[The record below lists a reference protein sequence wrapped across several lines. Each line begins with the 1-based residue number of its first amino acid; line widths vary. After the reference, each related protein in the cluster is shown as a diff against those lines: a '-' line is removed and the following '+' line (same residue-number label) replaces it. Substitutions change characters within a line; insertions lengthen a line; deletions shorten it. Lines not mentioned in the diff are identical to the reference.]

1 MTLRDTAPLL
11 PALLAA
17 LALVPAVAAA
27 DDTPTGPAPAPAAT
41 AGAAPRPAGEVRAPL
56 TVEPAFFGL
65 YGVTLVRGGV
75 EVGPGFLTLD
85 LAEAVR
91 GSEAATAHATLARR
105 WAIANLGLTVAAV
118 GLAAGSLAT
127 HADAQGTVRGWP
139 DLIPPAQGS
148 ATPSILAVGMLV
160 SLVGA
165 VVARYATYEEVMLS
179 VSAYQA
185 GEP

>member
-1 MTLRDTAPLL
+1 MSSNDSSPLFL
-11 PALLAA
+11 VFTVA
-17 LALVPAVAAA
+17 LALTPALAIADGASTELAPHSAAS
-27 DDTPTGPAPAPAAT
+27 TAAE
-41 AGAAPRPAGEVRAPL
+41 PRATL

-65 YGVTLVRGGV
+65 YGVALVRDGV
-75 EVGPGFLTLD
+75 EVGPGFLTLE

-91 GSEAATAHATLARR
+91 GSEAATAHASLARR
-105 WAIANLGLTVAAV
+105 WAVVNLGLTAAAV

-139 DLIPPAQGS
+139 DLIPPDQGS

-160 SLVGA
+160 SMVGA

>member
-1 MTLRDTAPLL
+1 MQICRASPLL
-11 PALLAA
+11 SA
-17 LALVPAVAAA
+17 LALALAPTAAVA
-27 DDTPTGPAPAPAAT
+27 DDTSTALGPDASAARAAVSAAPAPAEA
-41 AGAAPRPAGEVRAPL
+41 RAPL

-65 YGVTLVRGGV
+65 YGVTLMRAGV

-91 GSEAATAHATLARR
+91 GSEAGTAHATLARR

-118 GLAAGSLAT
+118 GLAAGSLAA

-139 DLIPPAQGS
+139 DLIPADQGA

-160 SLVGA
+160 SMVGA